1 MRTNSKIGMFAVV
14 LARETM
20 KTSCV
25 TFVLLMVGVV
35 VNATAA
41 PGAISTTATGC
52 GLTFTEKYKIIGPLN
67 VAGDDSCDNSGS
79 STYGNY
85 TATSNVKTG
94 FGPAVPKVGVV
105 DAEAAVVATG
115 TDDSAPVGSYVGGE
129 AIATGSVTFYF
140 TVEEISTPPAT
151 YTPSTYIEAHA
162 QASFQGFASTGAGD
176 FNYEGEAGAYA
187 ILPGGIQWEIA
198 HYIHDP
204 DDSWSDSFSES
215 INLDLAPNDL
225 ANPFYEVT
233 ISAGC
238 YVGAWAGGDYNSRA
252 ECQSKVDPTIYLD
265 QEAFDAKYGSE
276 SFLLSDY
283 YRLQF
288 SDNVDV
294 VPLPAAAWLFGSG
307 LLGLVGVARRK
318 KA

>member
-1 MRTNSKIGMFAVV
+1 MGIKSIA
-14 LARETM
+14 LAAYILVF
-20 KTSCV
+20 SIS
-25 TFVLLMVGVV
+25 
-35 VNATAA
+35 VNAA
-41 PGAISTTATGC
+41 PVATSTTSTGC
-52 GLTFTEKYKIIGPLN
+52 GLTFTSNYTTIGPLN
-67 VAGDDSCDNSGS
+67 VAGDDSCFKEDS
-79 STYGNY
+79 STYGGY

-105 DAEAAVVATG
+105 DAAAAVIATT
-115 TDDSAPVGSYVGGE
+115 TDPHAPVGDNVGGE

-140 TVEEISTPPAT
+140 TVEKIRTPPAT
-151 YTPSTYIEAHA
+151 YTPSVYIEANA
-162 QASFQGFASTGAGD
+162 QASFQGYATGPGD

-187 ILPGGIQWEIA
+187 ILPGGLQWEIER
-198 HYIHDP
+198 YILDP
-204 DDSWSDSFSES
+204 EDSWSDSFSES

-238 YVGAWAGGDYNSRA
+238 YVGAWAGGDNTSRA

-283 YRLQF
+283 YTLQF
-288 SDNVDV
+288 SDNVGV

-307 LLGLVGVARRK
+307 LLGLIAVGRRK
-318 KA
+318 AA

>member
-1 MRTNSKIGMFAVV
+1 MGIKSIA
-14 LARETM
+14 LAAYILVF
-20 KTSCV
+20 SIS
-25 TFVLLMVGVV
+25 
-35 VNATAA
+35 VNAA
-41 PGAISTTATGC
+41 PVAISTTSTGC
-52 GLTFTEKYKIIGPLN
+52 GLTFTENYKTIGPLN
-67 VAGDDSCDNSGS
+67 VAGDDSCVKSGS
-79 STYGNY
+79 STYGSY

-105 DAEAAVVATG
+105 DAAAEVVAIAN
-115 TDDSAPVGSYVGGE
+115 DPHAPVGTNVGGE
-129 AIATGSVTFYF
+129 AIATGSVSFYF
-140 TVEEISTPPAT
+140 TVEEIRTPPAS
-151 YTPSTYIEAHA
+151 YDPSTYIEAHA
-162 QASFQGFASTGAGD
+162 QASFQGSATGPGD
-176 FNYEGEAGAYA
+176 FNYEGQAGAYA
-187 ILPGGIQWEIA
+187 ILPGGIKWEIA
-198 HYIHDP
+198 EYIFDP

-238 YVGAWAGGDYNSRA
+238 YVAATAGGDNTSRA
-252 ECQSKVDPTIYLD
+252 ECQSKVDPTVYLD

-288 SDNVDV
+288 SDNVGV